1 MKATLQFNLDNEE
14 DRMAHLR
21 CMKSLD
27 MALAMWDF
35 AGKVKTL
42 IDTSEDG
49 VHIREEHLW
58 QAWQDALNE
67 YDINLDKL
75 VI

>member
-1 MKATLQFNLDNEE
+1 MRATLTFNLNDK
-14 DRMAHLR
+14 DDIIAHLR
-21 CMKSLD
+21 CTKSLD

-35 AGKVKTL
+35 AGKVRTL
-42 IDTSEDG
+42 VDTSEDG
-49 VHIREEHLW
+49 VHIREEYLW

-75 VI
+75 II